1 LKRPHPFQIDHFI
14 NHTLYIFVPEIYLW
28 FRLNEAMN
36 KELKEVA
43 KLFFK
48 LGSIAFGGPA
58 AHIAMMEDEVVKK
71 RKWMTPQHFLDLVG
85 ATNLIP
91 GPNSTEM
98 TMHCGHERAGWKGLI
113 VAGACFVFPAVAI
126 TMLFAWLYQQYGQLP
141 SVEPFI
147 YGIKPAVIAIIIS
160 AVYRLGK
167 KALKNVEIGI
177 LGALT
182 LAASLLGMNEII
194 ALFACGALGLIIHL
208 IRNSKSTLNSIS
220 PIALVQITTTLGSMK
235 IFWTFFK
242 VGALLYG
249 GGYVLFAFLD
259 AELVTTGLLTRQ
271 QLIDAVAV
279 GQFTPGPVLSTAT
292 FIGWQ
297 LGGFWGAI
305 AATIGIFMPSFI
317 FVAIL
322 NPLVPKM
329 RKSKVI
335 AAFLDAVNIAAVAVI
350 VAVCIEMGKDTIVN
364 WETIVIAVASLVTVF
379 VFKKLNSAFIVVG
392 GSLLGYLLTLV

>member
-1 LKRPHPFQIDHFI
+1 MVGIDQLIKNFQKMDK
-14 NHTLYIFVPEIYLW
+14 N
-28 FRLNEAMN
+28 
-36 KELKEVA
+36 LKEVA

-71 RKWMTPQHFLDLVG
+71 RKWMTHQQFLDLVG

-98 TMHCGHERAGWKGLI
+98 TMHCGYERAGWKGLI
-113 VAGACFVFPAVAI
+113 VAGACFVFPAVVI
-126 TMLFAWLYQQYGQLP
+126 TLVFAWLYQQYGQLP
-141 SVEPFI
+141 KVEPFV
-147 YGIKPAVIAIIIS
+147 YGIKAAVIAIILG

-167 KALKNVEIGI
+167 KALKNVELGV

-182 LAASLLGMNEII
+182 LIACLLGVNEIL
-194 ALFACGALGLIIHL
+194 ALLACGLLGLIL
-208 IRNSKSTLNSIS
+208 FFIRNSKNNLNSLTPLVLLQVALAPSTL
-220 PIALVQITTTLGSMK
+220 K
-235 IFWTFFK
+235 ILWIFFK

-249 GGYVLFAFLD
+249 SGYVLFAFLD

-271 QLIDAVAV
+271 ELIDAVAV

-305 AATIGIFMPSFI
+305 AATIGIFLPSFF
-317 FVAIL
+317 FVFLL
-322 NPLVPKM
+322 NPYIPKM
-329 RKSKVI
+329 RKSNI
-335 AAFLDAVNIAAVAVI
+335 FSAFLDGVNIAAVAVI
-350 VAVCIEMGKDTIVN
+350 VAVCVEMGKETLTDWRTIL
-364 WETIVIAVASLVTVF
+364 IAATSLLCVF
-379 VFKKLNSAFIVVG
+379 VLKKMNSAFIVIG
-392 GSLLGYLLTLV
+392 GALVGYLLTLI

>member
-1 LKRPHPFQIDHFI
+1 MVGIDQLIKNFQKMDK
-14 NHTLYIFVPEIYLW
+14 N
-28 FRLNEAMN
+28 
-36 KELKEVA
+36 LKEVA

-71 RKWMTPQHFLDLVG
+71 RKWMTHQQFLDLVG

-98 TMHCGHERAGWKGLI
+98 TMHCGYERAGWKGLI
-113 VAGACFVFPAVAI
+113 VAGACFVFPAVVI
-126 TMLFAWLYQQYGQLP
+126 TLVFAWLYQQYGQLP
-141 SVEPFI
+141 KVEPFV
-147 YGIKPAVIAIIIS
+147 YGIKAAVIAIILG

-167 KALKNVEIGI
+167 KALKNVELGV

-182 LAASLLGMNEII
+182 LIACLLGVNEIL
-194 ALFACGALGLIIHL
+194 ALLACGLLGLIL
-208 IRNSKSTLNSIS
+208 FFIRNYKNNLNSLTPLVLLQVALAPSTL
-220 PIALVQITTTLGSMK
+220 K
-235 IFWTFFK
+235 ILWIFFK

-249 GGYVLFAFLD
+249 SGYVLFAFLD

-271 QLIDAVAV
+271 ELIDAVAV

-305 AATIGIFMPSFI
+305 AATIGIFLPSFF
-317 FVAIL
+317 FVFLL
-322 NPLVPKM
+322 NPYIPKM
-329 RKSKVI
+329 RKSNI
-335 AAFLDAVNIAAVAVI
+335 FSAFLDGVNIAAVAVI
-350 VAVCIEMGKDTIVN
+350 VAVCVEMGKETLTDWRTIL
-364 WETIVIAVASLVTVF
+364 IAATSLLCVF
-379 VFKKLNSAFIVVG
+379 VLKKMNSAFIVIG
-392 GSLLGYLLTLV
+392 GALVGYLLTLI